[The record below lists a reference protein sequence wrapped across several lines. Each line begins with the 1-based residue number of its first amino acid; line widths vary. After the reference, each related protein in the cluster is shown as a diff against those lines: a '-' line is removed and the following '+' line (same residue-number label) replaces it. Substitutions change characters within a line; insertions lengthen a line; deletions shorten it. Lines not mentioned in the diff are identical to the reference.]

1 MSGQLVREI
10 RRQMVQTPPWVRDA
24 CIGLLAG
31 GLAVLTWTALKFD
44 IPAAERPAAVATIAK
59 NAATL
64 PGPIGAPL
72 LWRVQ
77 NGDATVYLF
86 GSIHVLKPGSEWM
99 DKRLFQA
106 FDSADAAW
114 FEVPDLDALPHFKPR
129 PGKVTASGVVLTAG
143 LSGTEKQQLETILNR
158 YDTTTEEQ
166 KHVRPAVM
174 AAMIGQL
181 DVQGGAFTVD
191 SGVDMTLFH
200 RARALDHRTGG
211 FEDNKTHYG
220 YLYALGDGSADGT
233 TALKRALA
241 AHFGTGDPTDSVDA
255 MAKAWREGDERTL
268 TAQLMAQKAR
278 DGKFYDIL
286 LAKRNAL
293 WVPQVE
299 TLLKGKGTTF
309 VVAGVDH
316 FVGPDSVVAQLKRR
330 GYVVTRVDP

>member
-1 MSGQLVREI
+1 MSGQLVRQI
-10 RRQMVQTPPWVRDA
+10 RRQMVQTPPWVRDV

-44 IPAAERPAAVATIAK
+44 APAAEKPAAVAVASK
-59 NAATL
+59 ATDAL

-129 PGKVTASGVVLTAG
+129 PGKVTADGALLTAG
-143 LSGTEKQQLETILNR
+143 LSSAEKQQLETILNR
-158 YDTTTEEQ
+158 YDTTVEAQ
-166 KHVRPAVM
+166 KHVRPGAM

-181 DVQGGAFTVD
+181 DVQGGAFSVD
-191 SGVDMTLFH
+191 NGVDMTLFH
-200 RARALDHRTGG
+200 RAKALNHRTGG

-220 YLYALGDGSADGT
+220 YLYALGEGSADGT
-233 TALKRALA
+233 QALKRALA

-255 MAKAWREGDERTL
+255 MAKAWAEGDERTL
-268 TAQLMAQKAR
+268 TAQLAGQRAR
-278 DGKFYDIL
+278 DPKFYDL
-286 LAKRNAL
+286 LLVRRNAL

-299 TLLKGKGTTF
+299 ALLKGKGTTF

-316 FVGPDSVVAQLKRR
+316 FVGPDSVVAQLKAK